1 MGVKTISVTD
11 TAYNLLLSM
20 KSKDEDVSAAIIR
33 LLKKKASL
41 AECAG
46 LWRDIPDEEIEEMEE
61 GMKELRKSF
70 STSLKERSG
79 MKWLRRLR

>member
-70 STSLKERSG
+70 SRSLKERSG
-79 MKWLRRLR
+79 MK

>member
-1 MGVKTISVTD
+1 TD

-46 LWRDIPDEEIEEMEE
+46 LWIDIPNEEIEEMEE

-70 STSLKERSG
+70 SRSLKERSG
-79 MKWLRRLR
+79 MK